1 MISKYRLFF
10 QINVRCLPL
19 AQYISWYMFMKKIF
33 SHGSFLQNH
42 KIFDFVY
49 VFILAYCKNKTKFQ
63 PRWRRWA
70 TQLPHNLMHLKC
82 GKFASEKN
90 VENNLRAKK
99 MWKMYD
105 FDELYPFGFGE
116 NLIFQNE
123 WTKNVKS
130 WEKTG
135 NSGIFSK
142 LKKRSLQVFFC
153 FNSYNLKMKR
163 PMFLFI
169 VCQMEMSILESLLN
183 EIKVHLNIGLWTKKK
198 NVENFEI
205 CKNEKSSK
213 KKTYTDFENR
223 GGNWKWIFSC
233 RNVQF

>member
-1 MISKYRLFF
+1 MTPS
-10 QINVRCLPL
+10 PL

-49 VFILAYCKNKTKFQ
+49 VFILEYCKNKTKFQ

-99 MWKMYD
+99 MWKMCD

-123 WTKNVKS
+123 WTKNVEKLRKDGKS
-130 WEKTG
+130 R
-135 NSGIFSK
+135 NF
-142 LKKRSLQVFFC
+142 LKA
-153 FNSYNLKMKR
+153 
-163 PMFLFI
+163 
-169 VCQMEMSILESLLN
+169 E
-183 EIKVHLNIGLWTKKK
+183 
-198 NVENFEI
+198 
-205 CKNEKSSK
+205 KNEVYRCFFVL
-213 KKTYTDFENR
+213 TVTT
-223 GGNWKWIFSC
+223 
-233 RNVQF
+233 